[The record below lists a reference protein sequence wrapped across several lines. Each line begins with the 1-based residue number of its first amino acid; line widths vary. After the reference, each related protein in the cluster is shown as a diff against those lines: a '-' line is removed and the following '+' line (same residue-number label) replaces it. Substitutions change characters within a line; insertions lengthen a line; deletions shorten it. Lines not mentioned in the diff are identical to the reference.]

1 MADHDKINHCGF
13 CGKEKKDVKKLIVG
27 EESGICDDCVGFC
40 LELLGQGVEKFEKTD
55 IDLDPIKI
63 KEYLDQHVIGQDQA
77 KIMLSVA
84 VVNHYKRIDKETPL
98 ELDKANVLFLGPTG
112 CGKTMLAKSIAKYLD
127 VPFAIGDAT
136 SLTESGYVGDD
147 VETLI
152 QRLLNA
158 AGGDIRKAERGIIFI
173 DEIDKIT
180 RKSESSSITRDVSGE
195 GVQQALLKLVE
206 GTKCRCN
213 LTGNR
218 KHPSGEIAEVDTSNI
233 LFIAGGAFVGLDKVI
248 GNRIA
253 GSGMGFGSTIKTARE
268 SASLRECTPDD
279 LTRYGLI
286 PELVGRFTNV
296 VALEEL
302 KVDQL
307 IEVLTK
313 VKNNLVDQY
322 KYLFSLDKVALA
334 ITEDAIEK
342 IATKTVN
349 LKTGAR
355 GLHTELER
363 ALLPH
368 MYHIRRY
375 REQGIEELVIDS
387 TQIDEPKII
396 GKEEDID

>member
-27 EESGICDDCVGFC
+27 EESGICDDCVNFC
-40 LELLGQGVEKFEKTD
+40 LELLGQGVDKFEKTE
-55 IDLDPIKI
+55 IDLDPMKI
-63 KEYLDQHVIGQDQA
+63 KQYLDKHVIGQDQA

-84 VVNHYKRIDKETPL
+84 VANHYKRIDKETPL
-98 ELDKANVLFLGPTG
+98 ELEKANVLFLGPTG
-112 CGKTMLAKSIAKYLD
+112 CGKTMMAKSIAKYLD

-173 DEIDKIT
+173 DEVDKIT
-180 RKSESSSITRDVSGE
+180 RKSESTSITRDVSGE

-248 GNRIA
+248 ANRVS
-253 GSGMGFGSTIKTARE
+253 GSGMGFGSELKGSKE
-268 SASLRECTPDD
+268 SASLSECTPDD
-279 LTRYGLI
+279 LSRYGLI
-286 PELVGRFTNV
+286 PELIGRFTNT

-302 KVDQL
+302 TEEQL
-307 IEVLTK
+307 VEVLTK
-313 VKNNLVDQY
+313 IKNNLIDQY
-322 KYLFSLDKVALA
+322 KYLFSLDGIALSV
-334 ITEDAIEK
+334 TEDAVK
-342 IATKTVN
+342 NIARRTID

-363 ALLPH
+363 TLLPH
-368 MYHIRRY
+368 MYNVSVY
-375 REQGIEELVIDS
+375 KEQGLTELVIDS
-387 TQIDEPKII
+387 DQVDEPNII
-396 GKEEDID
+396 GKEKSV

>member
-1 MADHDKINHCGF
+1 MADHDAINHCGF
-13 CGKEKKDVKKLIVG
+13 CGKTKQEAKKLKLG
-27 EESGICDDCVGFC
+27 EESGICDQCVDFC
-40 LELLGQGVEKFEKTD
+40 LELLGKGVEKFEKTD
-55 IDLDPIKI
+55 IDLNPIKI
-63 KEYLDQHVIGQDQA
+63 KEHLDQHVIGQDQA

-84 VVNHYKRIDKETPL
+84 VANHYKRIDKDTPL
-98 ELDKANVLFLGPTG
+98 ELDKANVVFLGPTG
-112 CGKTMLAKSIAKYLD
+112 CGKTMMAKTIAKYLD

-147 VETLI
+147 VESLI

-180 RKSESSSITRDVSGE
+180 RKSESTSITRDVSGE

-248 GNRIA
+248 ANRIS
-253 GSGMGFGSTIKTARE
+253 GSGMGFGSELRGSKD
-268 SASLRECTPDD
+268 SASLSECTPDD
-279 LTRYGLI
+279 LSKYGLI
-286 PELVGRFTNV
+286 PELIGRFTNV

-302 KVDQL
+302 VEDQL

-313 VKNNLVDQY
+313 VKNNLIDQY
-322 KYLFSLDKVALA
+322 KYLFSLDEVELEIK
-334 ITEDAIEK
+334 EDAIK
-342 IATKTVN
+342 SIAGKTLK

-363 ALLPH
+363 TLLPH
-368 MYHIRRY
+368 MYNLRNY
-375 REQGIEELVIDS
+375 KEQGITKVI
-387 TQIDEPKII
+387 IDARQVDKPTIL
-396 GKEEDID
+396 GKEERVD

>member
-1 MADHDKINHCGF
+1 MIDKDKIEHCGF

-27 EESGICDDCVGFC
+27 EESGICDDCVSFC
-40 LELLGQGVEKFEKTD
+40 QELLGQGVEKFEKTD
-55 IDLDPIKI
+55 IDLNPIHI
-63 KEYLDQHVIGQDQA
+63 KTYLDKHVIGQDSA

-84 VVNHYKRIDKETPL
+84 VANHYKRIDKETPL
-98 ELDKANVLFLGPTG
+98 EIDKANVLFLGPTG

-147 VETLI
+147 VESLI

-158 AGGDIRKAERGIIFI
+158 AGGDIKKAERGIIFI
-173 DEIDKIT
+173 DELDKIT
-180 RKSESSSITRDVSGE
+180 RKSEGTSITRDVSGE

-233 LFIAGGAFVGLDKVI
+233 LFIAGGAFIGLDKVI
-248 GNRIA
+248 GNRVS
-253 GSGMGFGSTIKTARE
+253 GSGMGFGSELKGAKDTAP
-268 SASLRECTPDD
+268 LKECTPDD
-279 LTRYGLI
+279 LTKYGLI
-286 PELVGRFTNV
+286 PELIGRFTNV

-302 KVDQL
+302 TVDQL
-307 IEVLTK
+307 VEVLTK

-322 KYLFSLDKVALA
+322 KYLFSLDGISLN
-334 ITEDAIEK
+334 ITFDAVEN
-342 IATKTVN
+342 IADRTVKH
-349 LKTGAR
+349 KTGAR

-363 ALLPH
+363 VLLYH
-368 MYHIRRY
+368 MYNLSQY
-375 REQGIEELVIDS
+375 KEQGIDEVVIDS
-387 TQIDEPKII
+387 AQIDNPTVLI
-396 GKEEDID
+396 KE

>member
-63 KEYLDQHVIGQDQA
+63 KQYLDKHVIGQDQA

-84 VVNHYKRIDKETPL
+84 VANHYKRIDKETPL
-98 ELDKANVLFLGPTG
+98 ELDKANVLLLGPTG
-112 CGKTMLAKSIAKYLD
+112 CGKTMMAKSIAKYLD

-173 DEIDKIT
+173 DEVDKIT
-180 RKSESSSITRDVSGE
+180 RKSESTSITRDVSGE

-268 SASLRECTPDD
+268 SAPLRECTPDD

-307 IEVLTK
+307 IKVLTK

-322 KYLFSLDKVALA
+322 KYLFSLDKVALV
-334 ITEDAIEK
+334 ITQDAIEK

>member
-1 MADHDKINHCGF
+1 MIDKDKINHCGF

-84 VVNHYKRIDKETPL
+84 VANHYKRIDKETPL

-268 SASLRECTPDD
+268 SAPLRECTPDD
-279 LTRYGLI
+279 LTRFGLI
-286 PELVGRFTNV
+286 PELIGRLTNV

-302 KVDQL
+302 NVDQL

-322 KYLFSLDKVALA
+322 KYLFSLDGVALA
-334 ITEDAIEK
+334 ITKDAIEK
-342 IATKTVN
+342 IATKTVD

-375 REQGIEELVIDS
+375 REQEIEELVIDS
-387 TQIDEPKII
+387 AQIDEPKII
-396 GKEEDID
+396 GKEEDVD

>member
-1 MADHDKINHCGF
+1 MADHDAINHCGF

-55 IDLDPIKI
+55 IDLNPMKI
-63 KEYLDQHVIGQDQA
+63 KEYLDQHVIGQDSA

-84 VVNHYKRIDKETPL
+84 VANHYKRIDKETPL
-98 ELDKANVLFLGPTG
+98 ELAKANVLFLGPTG
-112 CGKTMLAKSIAKYLD
+112 CGKTMMAKSIAKYLD

-158 AGGDIRKAERGIIFI
+158 ADGDIKKAERGIIFI
-173 DEIDKIT
+173 DELDKIT

-248 GNRIA
+248 GERKA
-253 GSGMGFGSTIKTARE
+253 GSGMGFGSTIKTARD
-268 SASLRECTPDD
+268 SAQLKDCTPDD
-279 LTRYGLI
+279 LTRFGLI
-286 PELVGRFTNV
+286 PELIGRFTNV

-302 KVDQL
+302 TTDQL

-322 KYLFSLDKVALA
+322 KYLFSLDGMVLE
-334 ITEDAIEK
+334 ITKDAIEN
-342 IATKTVN
+342 IATRTVK

-368 MYHIRRY
+368 MYNLSRY
-375 REQGIEELVIDS
+375 KEQGIEQVVIDS
-387 TQIDEPKII
+387 AQIDEPKIL
-396 GKEEDID
+396 GKEEDVD

>member
-40 LELLGQGVEKFEKTD
+40 LELLGQGVEKFEKTE
-55 IDLDPIKI
+55 IDLDPMKI
-63 KEYLDQHVIGQDQA
+63 KQYLDKHVIGQDQA

-84 VVNHYKRIDKETPL
+84 VANHYKRIDKETPL
-98 ELDKANVLFLGPTG
+98 ELEKANVLFLGPTG
-112 CGKTMLAKSIAKYLD
+112 CGKTMMAKSIAKYLD

-173 DEIDKIT
+173 DEVDKIT
-180 RKSESSSITRDVSGE
+180 RKSESTSITRDVSGE

-248 GNRIA
+248 ANRVS
-253 GSGMGFGSTIKTARE
+253 GSGMGFGSELKGSKE
-268 SASLRECTPDD
+268 SASLSECTPDD
-279 LTRYGLI
+279 PSRYGLI
-286 PELVGRFTNV
+286 PELIGRFTNT

-302 KVDQL
+302 TEEQL
-307 IEVLTK
+307 VEVLTK
-313 VKNNLVDQY
+313 IKNNL
-322 KYLFSLDKVALA
+322 
-334 ITEDAIEK
+334 
-342 IATKTVN
+342 N
-349 LKTGAR
+349 LP
-355 GLHTELER
+355 E
-363 ALLPH
+363 
-368 MYHIRRY
+368 
-375 REQGIEELVIDS
+375 
-387 TQIDEPKII
+387 
-396 GKEEDID
+396 